1 MSNDSINEKLFLDQ
15 LSGIYSKDLF
25 FVMGENFLTIAK
37 RYNRKTSL
45 VYISV
50 ENFDELVDSH
60 GKDFTETQ
68 LEALCQSLRS
78 VLRESDFLSRF
89 SQNSFGIH
97 VAETDS
103 FGAIMLIKRLEN
115 IFCTDE
121 SSYEN
126 INKLF
131 QLNIVH
137 A

>member
-1 MSNDSINEKLFLDQ
+1 MFNDSINEKLFQDQ

-60 GKDFTETQ
+60 GKDFAETQ

-78 VLRESDFLSRF
+78 VLRERRRASSSSVHFR
-89 SQNSFGIH
+89 SFDTI
-97 VAETDS
+97 ETHNAARRS
-103 FGAIMLIKRLEN
+103 MFASGAG
-115 IFCTDE
+115 
-121 SSYEN
+121 
-126 INKLF
+126 
-131 QLNIVH
+131 LNDW